1 MWLVYALL
9 AAALWGFEYAIV
21 GRVLDGRISAVSL
34 VAIQMAVGAVAL
46 GIVGYASGALGRD
59 VSAIS
64 TDRGLA
70 QLILLAIAVFTA
82 GNLMIAI
89 SIKEGNAVLAGF
101 IEISYPLFIIL
112 FSLML
117 GWGGTIGVRTVIGG
131 IVILIGVLI
140 LKAEH

>member
-21 GRVLDGRISAVSL
+21 GRVLDGADFRGFACGDPDGGRGR
-34 VAIQMAVGAVAL
+34 GARDRRVYLWRA
-46 GIVGYASGALGRD
+46 GSGCFGHIDGPR
-59 VSAIS
+59 
-64 TDRGLA
+64 TCTT
-70 QLILLAIAVFTA
+70 ILLAIAVFTA

-117 GWGGTIGVRTVIGG
+117 GWGGTIRVRQ
-131 IVILIGVLI
+131 
-140 LKAEH
+140 